1 MSYHLRFMQVIS
13 NHRHFWLNLHHDP
26 VLEHLKTN
34 LKKKKKK
41 NILSYLTVTHFS
53 TSQLSILHIGIYQDK
68 KIYRIKTWQ
77 KPCPTSTLSGHYLH
91 IVVSHPSKYITIFSS
106 ITTVW
111 FILLAGSN
119 ITWSQM
125 NTKRKLDSDSFI
137 MLQNPKSTHL
147 FAPSSIVIIAHH
159 KSVLSNQT
167 CHILL
172 YLYRFFPFDKINLF
186 GEIFRN
192 FLSMHPAP

>member
-111 FILLAGSN
+111 FILLARE
-119 ITWSQM
+119 Q
-125 NTKRKLDSDSFI
+125 
-137 MLQNPKSTHL
+137 
-147 FAPSSIVIIAHH
+147 HH
-159 KSVLSNQT
+159 MEPNEHQKETRQRQFYYASK
-167 CHILL
+167 
-172 YLYRFFPFDKINLF
+172 PKINTF
-186 GEIFRN
+186 VRTFIHCYY
-192 FLSMHPAP
+192 SPS